1 MIIRFDSKR
10 KSESGMHCL
19 KYLSSL
25 HFFNFNSLQ
34 FFLYHF
40 SLTNMKLKV
49 VIKHK
54 ILTKIIHAEQK

>member
-1 MIIRFDSKR
+1 MIVRFDGKR

-34 FFLYHF
+34 FLHHF
-40 SLTNMKLKV
+40 SRTNLKLKAAV
-49 VIKHK
+49 KPK
-54 ILTKIIHAEQK
+54 TLTEIIHAEQK